1 MTSPTLTL
9 YSRLSSA
16 PFSSSSS
23 LVSSPEPENSAVH
36 GARRPRPERLQ
47 VPSTAEELVVDYLAN
62 WVAGAPLPARAV
74 AFADVYGTEPWN
86 LLGSGRQEGFFFAE
100 RKPKSSGGS
109 RVDRKAG
116 TGSWVLNKKQEAVN
130 SIVGGREMVVGRKS
144 YLSFNDG
151 RRKNSGWCMYEY
163 EMISSGFQRRVLC
176 HVKKNSHTAVS
187 GGGTTTKTVDSS
199 IFTEAVSVTEA
210 ISGGSLRNREESS
223 ALSAAISGGSLR
235 NREESSALSAVSV
248 TEAISGGTT
257 INGGREETT
266 LSAVSVAEA
275 ISGGSLRNREESS
288 ALSAVSVT
296 EAISGGTTINGGREE
311 SSTLSAVSVTCV
323 GQKRNREE
331 SSTLSAVSVTEAI
344 SGGTTI
350 NGGTLSKKPCWGS
363 SVAHSSTALQLD
375 VSPPPTAVVVQHPS
389 SLPPAGV
396 PPGSP
401 SSTHVGGDQLGITT
415 EELEAFL
422 ASSSSSVDVG
432 GEQNCT
438 GGDAFFTTE
447 VEASPFDLLSMPS
460 LEQVRAFLMSDDT
473 FDLAAAGM

>member
-47 VPSTAEELVVDYLAN
+47 VPSHGGGTRGRLPRQL
-62 WVAGAPLPARAV
+62 GRRRTLPARAV

-116 TGSWVLNKKQEAVN
+116 TGSWALNKKQEAVK

-223 ALSAAISGGSLR
+223 ALSA
-235 NREESSALSAVSV
+235 VSV

-257 INGGREETT
+257 INGGREESST

-275 ISGGSLRNREESS
+275 ISGGSLRNGEESS

-311 SSTLSAVSVTCV
+311 SSTLSAVSGGSCV

-350 NGGTLSKKPCWGS
+350 NGGTLEEAMLGS

-375 VSPPPTAVVVQHPS
+375 VSPPPTAVVVQHPPHCLLPESHPALHHQRTSVEIS
-389 SLPPAGV
+389 SG
-396 PPGSP
+396 
-401 SSTHVGGDQLGITT
+401 
-415 EELEAFL
+415 
-422 ASSSSSVDVG
+422 
-432 GEQNCT
+432 
-438 GGDAFFTTE
+438 
-447 VEASPFDLLSMPS
+447 
-460 LEQVRAFLMSDDT
+460 
-473 FDLAAAGM
+473 

>member
-47 VPSTAEELVVDYLAN
+47 VPSHGGGTRGRLPRQL
-62 WVAGAPLPARAV
+62 GRRRTLPARAV

-116 TGSWVLNKKQEAVN
+116 TGSWALNKKQEAVK

-210 ISGGSLRNREESS
+210 ISGGS
-223 ALSAAISGGSLR
+223 
-235 NREESSALSAVSV
+235 
-248 TEAISGGTT
+248 
-257 INGGREETT
+257 
-266 LSAVSVAEA
+266 
-275 ISGGSLRNREESS
+275 
-288 ALSAVSVT
+288 
-296 EAISGGTTINGGREE
+296 
-311 SSTLSAVSVTCV
+311 CV

-350 NGGTLSKKPCWGS
+350 NGGTLEEAMLGS

-375 VSPPPTAVVVQHPS
+375 VSPPPTAVVVQHPPHCLLPESHPALHHQRTSVEIS
-389 SLPPAGV
+389 SG
-396 PPGSP
+396 
-401 SSTHVGGDQLGITT
+401 
-415 EELEAFL
+415 
-422 ASSSSSVDVG
+422 
-432 GEQNCT
+432 
-438 GGDAFFTTE
+438 
-447 VEASPFDLLSMPS
+447 
-460 LEQVRAFLMSDDT
+460 
-473 FDLAAAGM
+473 

>member
-1 MTSPTLTL
+1 M
-9 YSRLSSA
+9 
-16 PFSSSSS
+16 
-23 LVSSPEPENSAVH
+23 EPVD
-36 GARRPRPERLQ
+36 L
-47 VPSTAEELVVDYLAN
+47 VPSGYRFLPTAEELVVDYLAN

-116 TGSWVLNKKQEAVN
+116 TGSWALNKKQEAVK

-199 IFTEAVSVTEA
+199 IFTAV
-210 ISGGSLRNREESS
+210 SGGS
-223 ALSAAISGGSLR
+223 
-235 NREESSALSAVSV
+235 
-248 TEAISGGTT
+248 
-257 INGGREETT
+257 
-266 LSAVSVAEA
+266 
-275 ISGGSLRNREESS
+275 
-288 ALSAVSVT
+288 
-296 EAISGGTTINGGREE
+296 
-311 SSTLSAVSVTCV
+311 CV

-331 SSTLSAVSVTEAI
+331 SSTLSAVSV
-344 SGGTTI
+344 
-350 NGGTLSKKPCWGS
+350 TLSKKPCWGS

-401 SSTHVGGDQLGITT
+401 SSTHV
-415 EELEAFL
+415 
-422 ASSSSSVDVG
+422 
-432 GEQNCT
+432 
-438 GGDAFFTTE
+438 
-447 VEASPFDLLSMPS
+447 EASPFDLLSMPS
-460 LEQVRAFLMSDDT
+460 LEQIRAFLISDDT

>member
-1 MTSPTLTL
+1 M
-9 YSRLSSA
+9 
-16 PFSSSSS
+16 
-23 LVSSPEPENSAVH
+23 EPVD
-36 GARRPRPERLQ
+36 L
-47 VPSTAEELVVDYLAN
+47 VPSGYRFLPTAEELVVDYLAN

-116 TGSWVLNKKQEAVN
+116 TGSWALNKKQEAVK

-144 YLSFNDG
+144 YLGEF
-151 RRKNSGWCMYEY
+151 
-163 EMISSGFQRRVLC
+163 
-176 HVKKNSHTAVS
+176 
-187 GGGTTTKTVDSS
+187 
-199 IFTEAVSVTEA
+199 SVT
-210 ISGGSLRNREESS
+210 
-223 ALSAAISGGSLR
+223 
-235 NREESSALSAVSV
+235 
-248 TEAISGGTT
+248 
-257 INGGREETT
+257 
-266 LSAVSVAEA
+266 AEA

-296 EAISGGTTINGGREE
+296 AVSGG
-311 SSTLSAVSVTCV
+311 SCV

-344 SGGTTI
+344 SG
-350 NGGTLSKKPCWGS
+350 
-363 SVAHSSTALQLD
+363 ALQLD

-460 LEQVRAFLMSDDT
+460 LEQIRAFLISDDT